1 VGKTPRHS
9 KEMGSQ
15 IWTGRNQ
22 AEDEAWHRVKQSQK
36 PLEGETTTE
45 LTVKNGKRNGVTILL
60 LNNLRKITTEIR
72 TTDRSKRR

>member
-22 AEDEAWHRVKQSQK
+22 AEDEAWLRVKQSQR
-36 PLEGETTTE
+36 PLKDGTTIE
-45 LTVKNGKRNGVTILL
+45 PTVKNGKRNGVRTLL
-60 LNNLRKITTEIR
+60 LNNLRKTMTEIR